1 MSNNILMNLSFS
13 VNYKNRTI
21 VSACYMKSNEILAI
35 TFASDDSINIV
46 SFDRQK
52 VYDFAEDLN
61 ALTRSCDIIESTQQD
76 NVKIKYITSENIF
89 KLVVTDENSN
99 KEDLYWLKGN
109 DLCLFADWLN
119 NVTRKD

>member
-1 MSNNILMNLSFS
+1 MSNNILNFCFD
-13 VNYKNRTI
+13 VPYKNRTI

-35 TFASDDSINIV
+35 TFASDDSISIV
-46 SFDRQK
+46 SFEHQK
-52 VYDFAEDLN
+52 VYDIVEDLN
-61 ALTRSCDIIESTQQD
+61 ALTRSCDIIESTHQD
-76 NVKIKYITSENIF
+76 NIKIEYLSSENIF
-89 KLVVTDENSN
+89 KLVVTDKNSN